1 MVMRVQVELRARGY
15 YYGPIDGR
23 LSAATQSA
31 IGAFQT
37 AQQLRATGYMDNETL
52 ARLGIVY

>member
-1 MVMRVQVELRARGY
+1 MRVQVELRARGS

-23 LSAATQSA
+23 LSADTQSA
-31 IGAFQT
+31 IRAFQT

-52 ARLGIVY
+52 ARLGIAY